1 MHQTPEQLEAGLGL
15 IREAPAE
22 EGTLEL
28 IVRRPVPEERE
39 LLEEGTLDGELE
51 TARRQLVGAGQL
63 KTTDGGPEPGGAG
76 DRHRRRA
83 IALVAGGPSPRRR
96 APAGDQLYVDLDIGQ
111 ENLPPGARLAVG
123 EAVLEV
129 SEAPHTGC
137 GKYVRRFGVDAMKF
151 VNSKKVG
158 RSLRLRGLNARVVTP
173 GTVRRGDRVRKL
185 G

>member
-39 LLEEGTLDGELE
+39 LLDVGELDAE
-51 TARRQLVGAGQL
+51 VGLVGDGWSERPSS
-63 KTTDGGPEPGGAG
+63 KTGRPNPEAQVTVTSA
-76 DRHRRRA
+76 RA
-83 IALVAGGPSPRRR
+83 IALVAGGPEPDGW
-96 APAGDQLYVDLDIGQ
+96 APAGDQLYVDLDISQ
-111 ENLPPGARLAVG
+111 ENLPAGSRIAVG
-123 EAVLEV
+123 DAVLEI
-129 SEAPHTGC
+129 SAAPHTGC

-151 VNSKKVG
+151 VNSEVG

>member
-1 MHQTPEQLEAGLGL
+1 VHQTPEQLEAGLGL

-39 LLEEGTLDGELE
+39 LLDVGELDAE
-51 TARRQLVGAGQL
+51 VGLVGDGWSERPSS
-63 KTTDGGPEPGGAG
+63 KTGRPNPEAQVTVTSA
-76 DRHRRRA
+76 RA
-83 IALVAGGPSPRRR
+83 IALVAGGPEPDGW
-96 APAGDQLYVDLDIGQ
+96 APAGDQLYVDLDISQ
-111 ENLPPGARLAVG
+111 ENLPAGSRIAVG
-123 EAVLEV
+123 DAVLEI
-129 SEAPHTGC
+129 STAPHTGC

-151 VNSKKVG
+151 VNSEVG

-173 GTVRRGDRVRKL
+173 GTVRRGDLVRRL

>member
-39 LLEEGTLDGELE
+39 LLEEGTLDGELGLLGDSWSV
-51 TARRQLVGAGQL
+51 RGSS
-63 KTTDGGPEPGGAG
+63 KTTDGGPNPEAQVTVTSA
-76 DRHRRRA
+76 RA
-83 IALVAGGPSPRRR
+83 IALVAGGPEPEAW
-96 APAGDQLYVDLDIGQ
+96 APAGDQLYVDLDISQ

-151 VNSKKVG
+151 VNSKVG